1 MERASLFK
9 SNKSQAVRLPK
20 AVAYPDSVKQV
31 DIVALGRA
39 RLIAPAGE
47 SWDSWFDH
55 MGVSD
60 DFMANRDQPPIGQ
73 EREAL

>member
-20 AVAYPDSVKQV
+20 AVAYPESIKQV
-31 DIVALGRA
+31 DIVAIGRA

-47 SWDSWFDH
+47 SWDSWFDDV
-55 MGVSD
+55 GVSD
-60 DFMANRDQPPIGQ
+60 DFMANRDQPPVEQ